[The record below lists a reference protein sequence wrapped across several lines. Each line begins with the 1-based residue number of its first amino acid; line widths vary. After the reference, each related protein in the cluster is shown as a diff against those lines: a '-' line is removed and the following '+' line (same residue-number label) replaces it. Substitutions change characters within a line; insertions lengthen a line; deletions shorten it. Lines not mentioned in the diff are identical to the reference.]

1 MNNEITQYL
10 AVGRRK
16 EAVARVRLL
25 NGSGKIIVNTQPI
38 NEYFIRETDR
48 IIIRQPLMNT
58 NTLNKYDIYVNVR
71 GGGLAGQAGALQ
83 LGIARALVAA
93 DSNLRTGLRKLGFLS
108 RDPRMKERKKY
119 GQKGARKRFQW
130 TKR

>member
-1 MNNEITQYL
+1 MNAITKFM

-16 EAVARVRLL
+16 EAIARVQLIPGKGNIMV
-25 NGSGKIIVNTQPI
+25 NGIPVDK
-38 NEYFIRETDR
+38 YFARETDR
-48 IIIRQPLMNT
+48 IIIRQPLEVT
-58 NTLNKYDIYVNVR
+58 NTLNKYDVVGNIK
-71 GGGLAGQAGALQ
+71 GGGFIGQTGAFR
-83 LGIARALVAA
+83 LGIARALLLAEPELK
-93 DSNLRTGLRKLGFLS
+93 DLLRKNRLLT

>member
-1 MNNEITQYL
+1 MNQITKYT

-16 EAVARVRLL
+16 EAVARVWLL
-25 NGSGKIIVNTQPI
+25 PGKGNILVNKEPY
-38 NEYFIRETDR
+38 EKYFIRETDR
-48 IIIRQPLMNT
+48 IIIKQPLEMT
-58 NTLNKYDIYVNVR
+58 NTLNKYDINANIK
-71 GGGLAGQAGALQ
+71 GGGLTGQAGAFR
-83 LGIARALVAA
+83 LGIARVLTLAEPALR
-93 DSNLRTGLRKLGFLS
+93 DLLRKNGFLT